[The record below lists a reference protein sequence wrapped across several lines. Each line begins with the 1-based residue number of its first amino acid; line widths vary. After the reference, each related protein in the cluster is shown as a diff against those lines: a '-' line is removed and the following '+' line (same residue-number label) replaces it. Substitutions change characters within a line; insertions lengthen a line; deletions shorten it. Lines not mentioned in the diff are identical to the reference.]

1 MNYLER
7 TKKNFDKMTKGLK
20 VVGEALLINPVL
32 FAIYPAKKVAEIL
45 DVSETMVIRFCKVIG
60 YHGYSEL
67 QADVQHDLLSLK
79 PIENLNNNEPLNS
92 FEGVMRMD
100 QQNIHQLSSKL
111 DWDTAEKL
119 LIHWYYQKE

>member
-1 MNYLER
+1 
-7 TKKNFDKMTKGLK
+7 
-20 VVGEALLINPVL
+20 
-32 FAIYPAKKVAEIL
+32 
-45 DVSETMVIRFCKVIG
+45 MVIRFCKVIG